1 MEISSTFPLSWE
13 RLGPHNTK
21 IKDPASK
28 SKLGPTH
35 QTTVLIASGET
46 KNDYDDSILFQNR
59 QPKFAKISISID
71 SRTLHAVFI
80 IDESTACLCSCAHKR
95 SQCVPRKSTCM
106 YVFVGMLSKTI
117 SFLQMR
123 AAAPKLL
130 HITAHIRAAEPNSK
144 SFPILQPILL
154 AQSLKKMQSR

>member
-1 MEISSTFPLSWE
+1 
-13 RLGPHNTK
+13 
-21 IKDPASK
+21 
-28 SKLGPTH
+28 
-35 QTTVLIASGET
+35 
-46 KNDYDDSILFQNR
+46 
-59 QPKFAKISISID
+59 
-71 SRTLHAVFI
+71 
-80 IDESTACLCSCAHKR
+80 
-95 SQCVPRKSTCM
+95 M

-154 AQSLKKMQSR
+154 AQSLKKNAKQIGAFECRRKFVLLSI